1 MSFPLAPEELMPS
14 WGTQLFGNTGHQAI
28 PSRAGGPSPRH
39 PRAGA
44 WRGRGTVWRG
54 VGHAG
59 HQAPRWGGDGDATS
73 SSAGAGPGH
82 SGCPEADG
90 RRSGFRRALLPR
102 CPRGRGTAGPRSPQ
116 RRGGSRP
123 GPQTCTLA
131 SSGSPTAAPEEQP
144 HWDLVTGPAVP
155 ARGCAGGSAVRALGV
170 MVAVAPRE
178 RRQER
183 DLMPQ
188 GLRLPEALG
197 SAGWWKR
204 QLHASLPG
212 GGGRLGVS
220 QKPSFVLCF

>member
-1 MSFPLAPEELMPS
+1 MGTPVTKPSPPELAGQALAIPELGHGEAGGRCGEE
-14 WGTQLFGNTGHQAI
+14 WGTRGTGH
-28 PSRAGGPSPRH
+28 
-39 PRAGA
+39 
-44 WRGRGTVWRG
+44 
-54 VGHAG
+54 HAG
-59 HQAPRWGGDGDATS
+59 GGDGDATS
-73 SSAGAGPGH
+73 SSAGAGPGR
-82 SGCPEADG
+82 SGSPEANG
-90 RRSGFRRALLPR
+90 RRSGFRRAPPPR

-116 RRGGSRP
+116 RRGGGQP
-123 GPQTCTLA
+123 GPQTRTLA

-155 ARGCAGGSAVRALGV
+155 ARGCAGASAVRALGA